1 MIVNNVIEPEF
12 RFWTIESIEKIA
24 NDFDLP
30 NESSMQDWA
39 FEIADPNRLSE
50 FFEALKSYKLE
61 PDVQFTLMDIV
72 LQSLEESD
80 IDFLEDQIAFAIKKY
95 LTKNY
100 SIHAYQIWYWS
111 AFDNE
116 LEDAFRISSLM
127 RAVWDNMNPQTLPKT
142 HPSPE

>member
-24 NDFDLP
+24 SDFDLRY
-30 NESSMQDWA
+30 ESSMQDWA

-80 IDFLEDQIAFAIKKY
+80 IDFLEDQIAFAIKKH

-127 RAVWDNMNPQTLPKT
+127 RAVWDNMNFQTLSKI